1 MAEAADEEATRAAE
15 CLENETSDSAR
26 IKQTAAT
33 EVYSWQKKTV
43 DNSSLFTEVSDSLN
57 VKYTDK
63 QKDFNDYNTE
73 GSSTSNRYIQSSSE
87 SNEVY
92 MTPSEEINTNPIT
105 PPYCNQPLSKKS
117 LPSPPHLHIPPTI
130 IGDNNDVIVQNNENS
145 KIVTKDDDNDE
156 HDSERASSVGRR
168 D

>member
-1 MAEAADEEATRAAE
+1 MFFFYFICGKNRILTFMYDFLSDDDALKAEKKGFVVDDVTFHLEEGT
-15 CLENETSDSAR
+15 DSV
-26 IKQTAAT
+26 KGD
-33 EVYSWQKKTV
+33 SSKKTKTA
-43 DNSSLFTEVSDSLN
+43 NHNISL
-57 VKYTDK
+57 
-63 QKDFNDYNTE
+63 QDFNDYNTE

-156 HDSERASSVGRR
+156 HDSENEH